1 VLSGSLCGW
10 GDIFIPLFD
19 VVVFLW
25 VPPHIRLA
33 RLQERERQRYGDN
46 AIAPGGPLHTSY
58 TAFMAWAAAYEHGDL
73 QMRSRQRH
81 EQWLH
86 ALPCPVLRLE
96 GPQPVAESLARVIQY
111 VSTLRGSAEGWQGT
125 AAAQTQSEGHA
136 TGEGVSRPSA
146 QDHTGNDH

>member
-1 VLSGSLCGW
+1 
-10 GDIFIPLFD
+10 
-19 VVVFLW
+19 
-25 VPPHIRLA
+25 
-33 RLQERERQRYGDN
+33 LQERERQRYGDN

-136 TGEGVSRPSA
+136 TGEGVG
-146 QDHTGNDH
+146 T